1 MSFLVRAYRQ
11 AGRIDDG
18 LRVLDDA
25 QASIDAR
32 GERWWEA
39 EIRRLRGELILSRS
53 AANAEDALPCFKQA
67 LDISRQQDAKSLELR
82 AATSLARLW
91 KARGETDR
99 ARDLLASTYGWFSE
113 GFATRDLKEAKALLN
128 ELS

>member
-1 MSFLVRAYRQ
+1 MS
-11 AGRIDDG
+11 
-18 LRVLDDA
+18 
-25 QASIDAR
+25 
-32 GERWWEA
+32 GEIEQWLEA
-39 EIRRLRGELILSRS
+39 LGFGGYAEAF
-53 AANAEDALPCFKQA
+53 AANAGDAEACFERA
-67 LDISRQQDAKSLELR
+67 LHISRHQDAKSLELR

-113 GFATRDLKEAKALLN
+113 GFATRDLRQAKALLN